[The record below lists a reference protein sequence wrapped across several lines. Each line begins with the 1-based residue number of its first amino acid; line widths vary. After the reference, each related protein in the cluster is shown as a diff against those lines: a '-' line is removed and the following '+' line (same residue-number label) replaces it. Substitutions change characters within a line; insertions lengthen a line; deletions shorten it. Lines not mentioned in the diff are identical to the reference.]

1 MQNLKT
7 LNLHRPGALAE
18 FNPYNGVLRLAAAA
32 VVEFLAPGRIPSLG
46 VRGDLPLKPGVIYKA
61 FTGVSP
67 ASEFPFRTYL
77 VRPSQDCWKY
87 GLEVKRLDFGEH
99 SELIIYFTVLEP
111 LRTDQTQLI
120 FEVMQSSST
129 IEPFTHIETQAGVH
143 LALPGIKQA
152 LEPVTKVR
160 FSPPLAPNAQSAAP
174 VNGRQMSEADAVKKA
189 ADWLNSPDERGKV
202 VSGSDVS
209 VIPRPVEKPAQV
221 TESTFPKEPRNPLS
235 KGVVVTK
242 ATTSVAEGSEQ
253 MKVSD
258 LKEEFAVIV
267 PQRETFVPTITV
279 DDTEAPPVDPLAG
292 V

>member
-67 ASEFPFRTYL
+67 ASEFPFLTYL

-120 FEVMQSSST
+120 FEAMQPST
-129 IEPFTHIETQAGVH
+129 TANPFTHVETQDGVP

-174 VNGRQMSEADAVKKA
+174 VNGRQMSDAESIKKA

-202 VSGSDVS
+202 VSGSDIS
-209 VIPRPVEKPAQV
+209 AIARSVEKPAQV

-242 ATTSVAEGSEQ
+242 ATAAGADGSEQ

-258 LKEEFAVIV
+258 LKEEFTVIE
-267 PQRETFVPTITV
+267 PQRETFVPTMT
-279 DDTEAPPVDPLAG
+279 DEAQPVDPLAG